1 MHRLGKQILKGV
13 SRSFYLTLRLL
24 PGPMRGAASLG
35 YLLARVTD
43 TLADSGT
50 VPLEVRLACLDAF
63 SRSLADKSQ
72 IRRWPMA
79 VLNAVPDERERQLLE
94 SSEDLVAWLRALPE
108 AEALLVQEVIAIIVS
123 GQRLDL
129 ERFAEAT
136 REKPV
141 TLRDEAALDD
151 YTWRVAGCVG
161 AFWTELGF
169 LTLGE
174 KFSTAP
180 KQQLLDHGVAYGKG
194 LQRVNILRDVAAD
207 LAVGRCYLPVA
218 DPRDA
223 EALRE
228 THQRVLISA
237 LEMLTE
243 GECYAKLLVSRR
255 LRAATVLPARLGRL
269 TLEPMRGKS
278 WHELQQRVKLPR
290 SKVYQELLR
299 AMLKA

>member
-1 MHRLGKQILKGV
+1 MHRLGKQVLKGV
-13 SRSFYLTLRLL
+13 SRSFYVTLRLL

-43 TLADSGT
+43 TLADSGA
-50 VPLEVRLACLDAF
+50 VPLDARLACLDSF
-63 SRSLADKSQ
+63 SRSVAGKSAVA
-72 IRRWPMA
+72 RWPMS
-79 VLNAVPDERERQLLE
+79 VLNAVPDERERHLLE
-94 SSEDLVAWLRALPE
+94 SAQELVAWLQALPE
-108 AEALLVQEVIAIIVS
+108 DEALLVQEVIAIIVS

-129 ERFAEAT
+129 ERFAKAT
-136 REKPV
+136 RESPV
-141 TLRDEAALDD
+141 TLLDEVALDD

-169 LTLGE
+169 LTLGDQ
-174 KFSTAP
+174 FSKAP

-218 DPRDA
+218 DPHDPS
-223 EALRE
+223 ALLE
-228 THQRVLISA
+228 CHQRVLSSA
-237 LEMLTE
+237 LEMLSE
-243 GECYAKLLVSRR
+243 GESYAKHLVSRR

-278 WHELQQRVKLPR
+278 WLELQQRLKLPR
-290 SKVYQELLR
+290 SKVYQQLIR
-299 AMLKA
+299 ATLKA